1 MATAIGATAARAKL
15 LADHEEREME
25 LLMATI
31 IEAQVYLPSL
41 IIILFLFFANCTLF
55 NLICN
60 VQTFVGTIISHI
72 CKLKLGQS

>member
-41 IIILFLFFANCTLF
+41 III
-55 NLICN
+55 
-60 VQTFVGTIISHI
+60 IIF
-72 CKLKLGQS
+72 CKLYII